1 MLPQGDPLVEGER
14 RVQRSHGEEQQ
25 QFLLGPE
32 AQPAAGPGLGAAAFR
47 AGTVLLRHRSSRKV
61 PSAPNAGPSVLRP
74 PPQPAFSPQSR
85 TCRDLPRARRPL
97 RLLVALARTALRH
110 QPGLLGAAASF
121 TWPQSLGPG
130 AGRAGRGALGGA
142 AHVESSAQ
150 SLRARDFWASSPHT
164 GWFDGR
170 FVLPGYK

>member
-1 MLPQGDPLVEGER
+1 MGLAPYLGDLTGN
-14 RVQRSHGEEQQ
+14 HGWKD
-25 QFLLGPE
+25 GPWSGRHRTY
-32 AQPAAGPGLGAAAFR
+32 QNDYYWPHTF
-47 AGTVLLRHRSSRKV
+47 RHRSSRKV

-150 SLRARDFWASSPHT
+150 SLRAPGTSGRLRPTLAGLMVGSFYQASNN
-164 GWFDGR
+164 DGR
-170 FVLPGYK
+170 